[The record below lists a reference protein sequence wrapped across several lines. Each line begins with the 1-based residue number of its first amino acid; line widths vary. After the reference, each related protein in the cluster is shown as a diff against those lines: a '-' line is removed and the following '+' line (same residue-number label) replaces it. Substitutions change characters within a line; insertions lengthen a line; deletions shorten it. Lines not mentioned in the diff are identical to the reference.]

1 MVQFESLL
9 HMIDSL
15 QSEEKCRLHLE
26 HVRWPNGQIVCP
38 HCGSVSKKHYRLTK
52 DGKFEGL
59 HKCKDCRERFTVT
72 VGAMFENSHVPLRK
86 WFLAIYM
93 FLSHKKGISSVQL
106 AKDINVTQKTAWFM
120 LNRIRDNM
128 KSDSN
133 FDDTTQV
140 DETYVGGRSR
150 KHKNNQ
156 GRSLLQKT
164 PVMGLLSDGKVHT
177 EVIPNASGNVLK
189 GIIKDFVKFGT
200 TIVSDGW
207 RGYKGLSEHYKHV
220 VVEHSKGV
228 YVNNGFHTNS
238 IEGFWSQLKRGIIG
252 IYHLVSSKHLQRYC
266 NEFEYRYNT
275 RHLSD
280 GERLYKFLLECNNR
294 LKYAALIC

>member
-1 MVQFESLL
+1 MLVVE
-9 HMIDSL
+9 
-15 QSEEKCRLHLE
+15 
-26 HVRWPNGQIVCP
+26 
-38 HCGSVSKKHYRLTK
+38 
-52 DGKFEGL
+52 
-59 HKCKDCRERFTVT
+59 
-72 VGAMFENSHVPLRK
+72 VGN
-86 WFLAIYM
+86 I
-93 FLSHKKGISSVQL
+93 
-106 AKDINVTQKTAWFM
+106 
-120 LNRIRDNM
+120 
-128 KSDSN
+128 
-133 FDDTTQV
+133 
-140 DETYVGGRSR
+140 
-150 KHKNNQ
+150 
-156 GRSLLQKT
+156 
-164 PVMGLLSDGKVHT
+164 
-177 EVIPNASGNVLK
+177 K

-280 GERLYKFLLECNNR
+280 GERLYKFLLECINR
-294 LKYAALIC
+294 LKYDTLIC